1 MSATSQNDRVNFLTL
16 EDINANVTDTFNKS
30 SEIMRRV
37 VSRPEPFNGRV
48 FQSPITTNTSN
59 LGKSFKGVEPFDT
72 SVDFTPQN
80 MSWYPTGYAQPVGV
94 SLIEKSVNST
104 PAGKID
110 LYKASWEFAQ
120 NSLTTNIA
128 SIFYGYGLGNDF
140 DGSGVIV
147 DDGTN
152 TSTYGGLTRAT
163 YPTINCGGSTGI
175 VTAAAGLLTLALM
188 ASADDASTISGSQ
201 SETSNMI
208 MASQTIFS
216 LYEALLLPTTRA
228 QYNAIGGGWNSG
240 TTNVKGQADTTGSLH
255 LQSGAT
261 SLDYRG
267 KALIRDQKSPSGSM
281 WFWNENWWRFKSLSI
296 EGLTTIA
303 TTEAATVG
311 AYDDYKISALQFRE
325 MMQPINAL
333 SEVGIFVMYGQ
344 LVCLNP
350 NRNELITGI
359 TTS

>member
-1 MSATSQNDRVNFLTL
+1 MSATAQNDRVNFLTL
-16 EDINANVTDTFNKS
+16 EDINANVVDTFNKS
-30 SEIMRRV
+30 SEVMRRV

-48 FQSPITTNTSN
+48 FQSPITTNTST
-59 LGKSFKGVEPFDT
+59 LGKSFKGVETFDT

-80 MSWYPTGYAQPVGV
+80 MTWYPTGYAQPVGV
-94 SLIEKSVNST
+94 SLIEKSINST

-120 NSLTTNIA
+120 NSLVTNIA

-140 DGSGVIV
+140 DGAGNIV

-152 TSTYGGLTRAT
+152 TSTYAGLTRAT
-163 YPTINCGGSTGI
+163 YPTINAGGSTGI
-175 VTAAAGLLTLALM
+175 ITASGGTLTLALM
-188 ASADDASTISGSQ
+188 ASADDASTISGSMA
-201 SETSNMI
+201 ETSNMI

-228 QYNAIGGGWNSG
+228 QYNAVGGGWNNGS
-240 TTNVKGQADTTGSLH
+240 TNVKGNADQTGSLH

-281 WFWNENWWRFKSLSI
+281 WFWNEKWWRFKSLSI
-296 EGLTTIA
+296 EGLNTIA
-303 TTEAATVG
+303 TTESATVG
-311 AYDDYKISALQFRE
+311 AYDDYKISAVQFRE
-325 MMQPINAL
+325 MMQPINAQ

-359 TTS
+359 TNS

>member
-1 MSATSQNDRVNFLTL
+1 MSASAQNDRVNFLTL
-16 EDINANVTDTFNKS
+16 EDINANVVDTFNKS

-48 FQSPITTNTSN
+48 FQSPITTGVSS
-59 LGKSFKGVEPFDT
+59 LGKSFKGVEAFDT
-72 SVDFTPQN
+72 TIDFAPAN
-80 MSWYPTGYAQPVGV
+80 MTWYPTGYAQPVGV
-94 SLIEKSVNST
+94 SLIEKSINST
-104 PAGKID
+104 PQGKID
-110 LYKASWEFAQ
+110 LYKASWEYAQ
-120 NSLTTNIA
+120 NSLITNIA
-128 SIFYGYGLGNDF
+128 SIFYGYGLGNDM
-140 DGSGVIV
+140 DGAGVIV

-152 TSTYGGLTRAT
+152 TSSYAGLTRAS
-163 YPTINCGGSTGI
+163 YPTINAGGSTGI
-175 VTAAAGLLTLALM
+175 ITAAGGTLTLALM
-188 ASADDASTISGSQ
+188 ASADDASTISGAM

-216 LYEALLLPTTRA
+216 LYEALLTPTVRST
-228 QYNAIGGGWNSG
+228 YNGVGGSWNNGS
-240 TTNVKGQADTTGSLH
+240 TNVSGQADQTGGLH

-281 WFWNENWWRFKSLSI
+281 WFWNENWWRFKSLNI
-296 EGLTTIA
+296 EGLTQVA
-303 TTEAATVG
+303 TTEGATNG
-311 AYDDYKISALQFRE
+311 AYDNYKVSAVQFRE

-359 TTS
+359 TNS

>member
-1 MSATSQNDRVNFLTL
+1 MAATAQNDRVNFLTL
-16 EDINANVTDTFNKS
+16 EDINANVVDTFNKS
-30 SEIMRRV
+30 SEVMRRV

-48 FQSPITTNTSN
+48 FQSPITTNTSS

-72 SVDFTPQN
+72 SVDFAPQN
-80 MSWYPTGYAQPVGV
+80 MTWYPTGYAQPVGV
-94 SLIEKSVNST
+94 SLIEKSINST

-120 NSLTTNIA
+120 NSLITNIA

-140 DGSGVIV
+140 DGAGVIV

-152 TSTYGGLTRAT
+152 TSTYAGLTRAT
-163 YPTINCGGSTGI
+163 YPQINAGGSTGI
-175 VTAAAGLLTLALM
+175 ITASGGVLTLALM

-201 SETSNMI
+201 AETSNMI

-228 QYNAIGGGWNSG
+228 QYQTIGGNWNNGS
-240 TTNVKGQADTTGSLH
+240 TNVNGNADQAGGLH
-255 LQSGAT
+255 MQSGAT

-281 WFWNENWWRFKSLSI
+281 WFWNEKWWRFKSLSI
-296 EGLTTIA
+296 EGLNTVA
-303 TTEAATVG
+303 TTEAATNG
-311 AYDDYKISALQFRE
+311 AYDDYKISAVQFRE

-344 LVCLNP
+344 LLCLNP

-359 TTS
+359 ITS